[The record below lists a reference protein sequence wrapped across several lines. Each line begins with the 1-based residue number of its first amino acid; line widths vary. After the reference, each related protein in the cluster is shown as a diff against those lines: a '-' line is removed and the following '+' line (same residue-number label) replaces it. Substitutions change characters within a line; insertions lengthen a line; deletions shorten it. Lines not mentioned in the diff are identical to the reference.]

1 MTQHDPALLSA
12 ALAGAERALNQ
23 TIALTPTSH
32 QELEALSGTLLGIDI
47 TSLDL
52 TLFIDMISGTEI
64 ALLAHCER
72 RPDAFVRGTV
82 EDFAA
87 LVASDDP
94 AATLINSGIEL
105 EGSSTKLITL
115 QQIVSKM
122 DVDWEAPLVD
132 ALGDVMGHQLAQ
144 ALRAMFRWSESARAS
159 LKRQLSEYL
168 LEEGKLTPPK
178 AELEH
183 FYDSVQSLSLRVER
197 AQSQVAQLLAQ
208 WRASLHS
215 GESSVG
221 APQIIRETAPS
232 GRSRWCRL
240 PGCCDQ
246 AAPASVLSPRCS
258 STPAARKRLARTP
271 ASQPWPATAILLEQR
286 CLAR

>member
-105 EGSSTKLITL
+105 EGSSSKLITL

-144 ALRAMFRWSESARAS
+144 ALRAMFHWSESARAS

-197 AQSQVAQLLAQ
+197 AQSQVAKLLA
-208 WRASLHS
+208 RA
-215 GESSVG
+215 
-221 APQIIRETAPS
+221 
-232 GRSRWCRL
+232 
-240 PGCCDQ
+240 
-246 AAPASVLSPRCS
+246 ASN
-258 STPAARKRLARTP
+258 RTR
-271 ASQPWPATAILLEQR
+271 Q
-286 CLAR
+286 

>member
-12 ALAGAERALNQ
+12 ALAGAELALNQ

-47 TSLDL
+47 TSLNL
-52 TLFIDMISGTEI
+52 TLFVDIISGTEL
-64 ALLAHCER
+64 ALLANCER

-105 EGSSTKLITL
+105 EGSSNKLITL

-144 ALRAMFRWSESARAS
+144 ALRAMFRWSESASAS

-168 LEEGKLTPPK
+168 LEEGKLTPSK

-183 FYDSVQSLSLRVER
+183 FYDSVQSLSMRVER
-197 AQSQVAQLLAQ
+197 AQNQVVKLQA
-208 WRASLHS
+208 RA
-215 GESSVG
+215 
-221 APQIIRETAPS
+221 
-232 GRSRWCRL
+232 
-240 PGCCDQ
+240 
-246 AAPASVLSPRCS
+246 ASN
-258 STPAARKRLARTP
+258 RTR
-271 ASQPWPATAILLEQR
+271 Q
-286 CLAR
+286 

>member
-1 MTQHDPALLSA
+1 MTQNDPALLSA

-52 TLFIDMISGTEI
+52 TLFIDIISGTEI

-144 ALRAMFRWSESARAS
+144 ALRAMLRWSESARAS

-197 AQSQVAQLLAQ
+197 AQSQVAKLLA
-208 WRASLHS
+208 RA
-215 GESSVG
+215 
-221 APQIIRETAPS
+221 
-232 GRSRWCRL
+232 
-240 PGCCDQ
+240 
-246 AAPASVLSPRCS
+246 ASN
-258 STPAARKRLARTP
+258 RTR
-271 ASQPWPATAILLEQR
+271 Q
-286 CLAR
+286 

>member
-144 ALRAMFRWSESARAS
+144 ALRAMLRWSESARAS

-197 AQSQVAQLLAQ
+197 AQSQVAKLLA
-208 WRASLHS
+208 RA
-215 GESSVG
+215 
-221 APQIIRETAPS
+221 
-232 GRSRWCRL
+232 
-240 PGCCDQ
+240 
-246 AAPASVLSPRCS
+246 ASN
-258 STPAARKRLARTP
+258 RTR
-271 ASQPWPATAILLEQR
+271 Q
-286 CLAR
+286 

>member
-23 TIALTPTSH
+23 TIALTPTST

-52 TLFIDMISGTEI
+52 TLFIDIISGTEI
-64 ALLAHCER
+64 ALLMHCER
-72 RPDAFVRGTV
+72 RPDAFMRGTV
-82 EDFAA
+82 ADFAA

-144 ALRAMFRWSESARAS
+144 ALRAMFRWSESATAS

-197 AQSQVAQLLAQ
+197 AQSQVAKLLA
-208 WRASLHS
+208 RA
-215 GESSVG
+215 
-221 APQIIRETAPS
+221 
-232 GRSRWCRL
+232 
-240 PGCCDQ
+240 
-246 AAPASVLSPRCS
+246 ASN
-258 STPAARKRLARTP
+258 RTR
-271 ASQPWPATAILLEQR
+271 Q
-286 CLAR
+286 

>member
-52 TLFIDMISGTEI
+52 TLFIDIISGTEI
-64 ALLAHCER
+64 ALLAQCER

-105 EGSSTKLITL
+105 EGSSSKLITL

-144 ALRAMFRWSESARAS
+144 ALRAMLRWSESARAS

-178 AELEH
+178 TELEH

-197 AQSQVAQLLAQ
+197 AQSQVAKLLA
-208 WRASLHS
+208 RA
-215 GESSVG
+215 
-221 APQIIRETAPS
+221 
-232 GRSRWCRL
+232 
-240 PGCCDQ
+240 
-246 AAPASVLSPRCS
+246 ASN
-258 STPAARKRLARTP
+258 RTR
-271 ASQPWPATAILLEQR
+271 Q
-286 CLAR
+286 

>member
-52 TLFIDMISGTEI
+52 TLFIDIISGTEI

-144 ALRAMFRWSESARAS
+144 ALRAMFHWSESARAS

-197 AQSQVAQLLAQ
+197 AQSQVAKLLA
-208 WRASLHS
+208 RA
-215 GESSVG
+215 
-221 APQIIRETAPS
+221 
-232 GRSRWCRL
+232 
-240 PGCCDQ
+240 
-246 AAPASVLSPRCS
+246 ASN
-258 STPAARKRLARTP
+258 RTR
-271 ASQPWPATAILLEQR
+271 Q
-286 CLAR
+286 

>member
-105 EGSSTKLITL
+105 EGSSSKLITL
-115 QQIVSKM
+115 QQMVSKM

-144 ALRAMFRWSESARAS
+144 ALRAMLRWSESARAS

-197 AQSQVAQLLAQ
+197 AQSQVAKLLA
-208 WRASLHS
+208 RA
-215 GESSVG
+215 
-221 APQIIRETAPS
+221 
-232 GRSRWCRL
+232 
-240 PGCCDQ
+240 
-246 AAPASVLSPRCS
+246 ASN
-258 STPAARKRLARTP
+258 RTR
-271 ASQPWPATAILLEQR
+271 Q
-286 CLAR
+286 

>member
-144 ALRAMFRWSESARAS
+144 ALRAMFHWSESARAS

-197 AQSQVAQLLAQ
+197 AQSQLAKLLA
-208 WRASLHS
+208 RA
-215 GESSVG
+215 
-221 APQIIRETAPS
+221 
-232 GRSRWCRL
+232 
-240 PGCCDQ
+240 
-246 AAPASVLSPRCS
+246 ASN
-258 STPAARKRLARTP
+258 RTR
-271 ASQPWPATAILLEQR
+271 Q
-286 CLAR
+286 

>member
-105 EGSSTKLITL
+105 EGSSSKLITL

-144 ALRAMFRWSESARAS
+144 ALRAMLRWSESARAS

-197 AQSQVAQLLAQ
+197 AQSQVAKLLA
-208 WRASLHS
+208 RA
-215 GESSVG
+215 
-221 APQIIRETAPS
+221 
-232 GRSRWCRL
+232 
-240 PGCCDQ
+240 
-246 AAPASVLSPRCS
+246 ASN
-258 STPAARKRLARTP
+258 RTR
-271 ASQPWPATAILLEQR
+271 Q
-286 CLAR
+286 

>member
-52 TLFIDMISGTEI
+52 RLFIDMISGTQI

-144 ALRAMFRWSESARAS
+144 ALRAMFRWSESTRAS

-197 AQSQVAQLLAQ
+197 AQSQVAKLLA
-208 WRASLHS
+208 RA
-215 GESSVG
+215 
-221 APQIIRETAPS
+221 
-232 GRSRWCRL
+232 
-240 PGCCDQ
+240 
-246 AAPASVLSPRCS
+246 ASN
-258 STPAARKRLARTP
+258 RTR
-271 ASQPWPATAILLEQR
+271 Q
-286 CLAR
+286 

>member
-23 TIALTPTSH
+23 TIALTPTSR

-47 TSLDL
+47 TSIDL
-52 TLFIDMISGTEI
+52 TLFIDIISGTEI
-64 ALLAHCER
+64 ALLAHCEQ

-144 ALRAMFRWSESARAS
+144 ALRKMFRWSESARAS

-197 AQSQVAQLLAQ
+197 AQSQVAKLLA
-208 WRASLHS
+208 RA
-215 GESSVG
+215 
-221 APQIIRETAPS
+221 
-232 GRSRWCRL
+232 
-240 PGCCDQ
+240 
-246 AAPASVLSPRCS
+246 ASN
-258 STPAARKRLARTP
+258 RTR
-271 ASQPWPATAILLEQR
+271 Q
-286 CLAR
+286 

>member
-32 QELEALSGTLLGIDI
+32 QEMEALSGTLLGIDV
-47 TSLDL
+47 TSLKL
-52 TLFIDMISGTEI
+52 TLFIDIISGTEI

-94 AATLINSGIEL
+94 ATTLINSGIEL
-105 EGSSTKLITL
+105 EGSSSKLITL
-115 QQIVSKM
+115 QQIVSRM

-132 ALGDVMGHQLAQ
+132 TLGDVMGHQLAQ
-144 ALRAMFRWSESARAS
+144 ALRAMFRWSGSARAS
-159 LKRQLSEYL
+159 LTRQLSEYL

-183 FYDSVQSLSLRVER
+183 FYDSVQSLSMRVER
-197 AQSQVAQLLAQ
+197 AQSQVAKLLA
-208 WRASLHS
+208 RAASN
-215 GESSVG
+215 
-221 APQIIRETAPS
+221 
-232 GRSRWCRL
+232 RSR
-240 PGCCDQ
+240 Q
-246 AAPASVLSPRCS
+246 
-258 STPAARKRLARTP
+258 
-271 ASQPWPATAILLEQR
+271 
-286 CLAR
+286 

>member
-52 TLFIDMISGTEI
+52 RLFIDMISGTQI

-144 ALRAMFRWSESARAS
+144 ALRVMFRWSESARAS

-197 AQSQVAQLLAQ
+197 AQSQVAKLLA
-208 WRASLHS
+208 RA
-215 GESSVG
+215 
-221 APQIIRETAPS
+221 
-232 GRSRWCRL
+232 
-240 PGCCDQ
+240 
-246 AAPASVLSPRCS
+246 ASN
-258 STPAARKRLARTP
+258 RTR
-271 ASQPWPATAILLEQR
+271 Q
-286 CLAR
+286 

>member
-52 TLFIDMISGTEI
+52 TLFIDIISGTEI
-64 ALLAHCER
+64 ALMAHCER

-105 EGSSTKLITL
+105 EGSSSKLITL

-144 ALRAMFRWSESARAS
+144 ALRAMLRWSESARAS

-197 AQSQVAQLLAQ
+197 AQSQVAKLLA
-208 WRASLHS
+208 RA
-215 GESSVG
+215 
-221 APQIIRETAPS
+221 
-232 GRSRWCRL
+232 
-240 PGCCDQ
+240 
-246 AAPASVLSPRCS
+246 ASN
-258 STPAARKRLARTP
+258 RTR
-271 ASQPWPATAILLEQR
+271 Q
-286 CLAR
+286 